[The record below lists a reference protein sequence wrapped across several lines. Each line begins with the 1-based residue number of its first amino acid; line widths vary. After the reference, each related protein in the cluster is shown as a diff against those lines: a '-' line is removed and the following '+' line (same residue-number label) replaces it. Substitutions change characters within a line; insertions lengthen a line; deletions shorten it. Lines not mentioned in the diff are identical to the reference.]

1 MVSVLHVTSFA
12 KNSWQTRNRRVMPGR
27 PMSPG
32 FPSSLAGPAGSRGFS
47 SEIRFLLENPLATV
61 WEHHQLPSSLWKG
74 GVCCPDEAA
83 TSPSNPDCVDCVVLP
98 RLSRLL
104 DRWMHLELSAMCHCS
119 LHPPVLGPPK
129 SCMIHDARLCGV
141 LAGSPYRGHHLTAP
155 TVNWLGTPNLQSRYR
170 GHVAKHEAY
179 CNWVPLGKML
189 SRPGAAPAAGWL
201 PPPQS
206 CASHGNR

>member
-1 MVSVLHVTSFA
+1 MPFLA
-12 KNSWQTRNRRVMPGR
+12 RRVRWIAGLLLRDPISPRESLGDSAGDTTCSRPHFGR
-27 PMSPG
+27 AMSAAPMKRP
-32 FPSSLAGPAGSRGFS
+32 PVLR
-47 SEIRFLLENPLATV
+47 I
-61 WEHHQLPSSLWKG
+61 
-74 GVCCPDEAA
+74 
-83 TSPSNPDCVDCVVLP
+83 PDCVGCVVLP
-98 RLSRLL
+98 RLSHLL
-104 DRWMHLELSAMCHCS
+104 NRWMYLELSSMCPCT

-129 SCMIHDARLCGV
+129 VMHDPRCSTVRGV
-141 LAGSPYRGHHLTAP
+141 GRKSISGPSSDRP
-155 TVNWLGTPNLQSRYR
+155 TFNWLGTPNLQSRYR